1 MLEGVFDPFVEPQVQ
16 TQAAGTMAASTRSPP
31 VLRLVGA
38 TNPARPDALAGVAR
52 AAVAG
57 DSSAVRT
64 LLLSIGPHVLHV
76 VRRILGPNHPEI
88 EDVAQESSIAIIDA
102 LGRHRGEST
111 VTFLACRVAALT
123 AMKARRRGS
132 ARKRHSVRDDQ
143 SSVELLPS
151 EAAGPDTEL
160 SAQASA
166 DAVRRLLDLLPS
178 EQAEVLALHCVLG
191 HTVQEI
197 AEACQIPRET
207 VRSRLRLSKRA
218 LRAHVL
224 GDPRLAEM
232 VER

>member
-1 MLEGVFDPFVEPQVQ
+1 MGAE
-16 TQAAGTMAASTRSPP
+16 TRSPP

-38 TNPARPDALAGVAR
+38 KGPQRPDALAGVAR

-57 DSSAVRT
+57 DGSALRT

-88 EDVAQESSIAIIDA
+88 DDIAQESSIALIDA

-123 AMKARRRGS
+123 AMKARRRS
-132 ARKRHSVRDDQ
+132 AALKRRSIRDDQ
-143 SSVELLPS
+143 LEVELLPS
-151 EAAGPDTEL
+151 QAPGPDSEL
-160 SAQASA
+160 TAQASA
-166 DAVRRLLDLLPS
+166 DAVRRLLDLLPT

-191 HTVQEI
+191 YTVQET
-197 AEACQIPRET
+197 AEACQVPRET

-218 LRAHVL
+218 LRIHVL

-232 VER
+232 LERSS

>member
-1 MLEGVFDPFVEPQVQ
+1 MVAE
-16 TQAAGTMAASTRSPP
+16 TRTPP

-38 TNPARPDALAGVAR
+38 KTPERPDALAGVAR

-57 DSSAVRT
+57 DGSAVRT
-64 LLLSIGPHVLHV
+64 LLLSIGPHILHV

-88 EDVAQESSIAIIDA
+88 DDVAQESSIAVVDA

-111 VTFLACRVAALT
+111 VTFLAGRVAALT
-123 AMKARRRGS
+123 AMKARRRNA
-132 ARKRHSVRDDQ
+132 ARKRQSIRDDQ

-151 EAAGPDTEL
+151 EAPGPDLEL

-166 DAVRRLLDLLPS
+166 DAVRRLLDLLPT

-191 HTVQEI
+191 YTVQEI
-197 AEACQIPRET
+197 AEACRVPRET

-232 VER
+232 LERSS